1 MLEKLCVVFS
11 LHRCLLPHF
20 FIGKVHTHLMHSFT
34 PFAKHLSHI
43 DTENARFPRNICI
56 QNMYAYCI
64 EVACVHKMAEMLITQ
79 TAPATTTTTTTVAVT
94 KMKFNENVNEF

>member
-1 MLEKLCVVFS
+1 
-11 LHRCLLPHF
+11 
-20 FIGKVHTHLMHSFT
+20 MHSFT

-64 EVACVHKMAEMLITQ
+64 EVACVH
-79 TAPATTTTTTTVAVT
+79 
-94 KMKFNENVNEF
+94 